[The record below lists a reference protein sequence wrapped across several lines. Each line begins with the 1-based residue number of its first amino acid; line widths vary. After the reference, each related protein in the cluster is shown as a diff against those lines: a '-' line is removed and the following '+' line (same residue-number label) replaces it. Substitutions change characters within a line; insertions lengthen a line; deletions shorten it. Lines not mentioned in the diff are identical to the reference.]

1 MTDDRDFLAAEFAL
15 GLLEGD
21 ERAQTL
27 RRVIREPDFARE
39 VERWRT
45 EFADLYD
52 VWPEV
57 DAGPEMAGRIAQIGG
72 AVADVPVPANDTAP
86 ARRASPWAKIAA
98 VGSLIAACLL
108 LAVLLRPAPE
118 PVVIAQRIPVA
129 VDRVPATLLVA
140 TLKNDAK
147 LVPAVF
153 DPGSGTFRVAAP
165 PSVSSTKVAELWVI
179 GEDGVPFALGLLE
192 QQNQRLTLTTEAR
205 AKLAPGATLAISIE
219 PTGGSTTGAPTGPV
233 VATGVLST
241 V

>member
-1 MTDDRDFLAAEFAL
+1 MTDDRNFLAAEFAL

-27 RRVIREPDFARE
+27 RRMIREPDFARE
-39 VERWRT
+39 VNRWRT
-45 EFADLYD
+45 EFAALYD

-57 DAGPEMAGRIAQIGG
+57 DARPEMAARVARIGAPVGG
-72 AVADVPVPANDTAP
+72 LPRPANDVSP
-86 ARRASPWAKIAA
+86 VRRSSPWAKIAA

-140 TLKNDAK
+140 TLQTDAK
-147 LVPAVF
+147 LVPAVY
-153 DPGSGTFRVAAP
+153 DPDSGTFRVADP
-165 PSVSSTKVAELWVI
+165 PNVSAKKVAELWVI
-179 GEDGVPFALGLLE
+179 GGDGVPYALGLLE
-192 QQNQRLTLTTEAR
+192 QQNQRLALSAEAR
-205 AKLAPGATLAISIE
+205 AKLLAGATLAISIE
-219 PTGGSTTGAPTGPV
+219 PSGGSTTGAPTGPV
-233 VATGVLST
+233 VAKGVLSK